1 MDLQSPNEVDSVK
14 TQQNGEIFTFDH
26 TSRAE
31 RHKVHRAC
39 LEAAQAVQMNEL
51 EKLHKSDLD
60 AMHKDLAALI
70 KKHSKSVHTADKK
83 NRDVTKSDLEERA
96 IKLGKKQR
104 GEFARLHDAEK
115 TKLMESHE
123 AERKRLLETQAEEIS
138 DLEAIAESEEPSP
151 SSHL

>member
-1 MDLQSPNEVDSVK
+1 
-14 TQQNGEIFTFDH
+14 
-26 TSRAE
+26 
-31 RHKVHRAC
+31 
-39 LEAAQAVQMNEL
+39 
-51 EKLHKSDLD
+51 
-60 AMHKDLAALI
+60 MHKDLAALI